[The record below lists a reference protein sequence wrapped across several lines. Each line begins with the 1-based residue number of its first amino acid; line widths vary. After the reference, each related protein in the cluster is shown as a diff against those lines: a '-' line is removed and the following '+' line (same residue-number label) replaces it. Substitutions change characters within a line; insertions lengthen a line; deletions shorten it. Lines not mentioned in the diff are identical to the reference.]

1 MKKRR
6 VAFTLVELLVVI
18 AIIGILI
25 ALLLPAVQ
33 AAREAA
39 RRAQCIN
46 NLKQL
51 GVAALNFETA
61 FKRFPPGMLLGWNA
75 EGSVVPTQHQA
86 TGVLAHLLAY
96 GEEKEIYDR
105 IAESQKPNATGTSH
119 TPNPA
124 TLPSLGNFTGQW
136 VSLLD
141 VDKTSRPWYSG
152 HPNVFTTSATGAAF
166 SQIKAY
172 RCPSTPERRAQYV
185 VSILGGY
192 LTDMQALTHTNVGS
206 KLGRTS
212 YMGVG
217 GYLGKVGTAAGN
229 LANFPAP
236 GLNATAKDKLKGVF
250 FNRSK
255 TTIRDIRDGTAT
267 TLLFGES
274 TGVGL
279 MAPQNAQPG
288 ITQPTTK
295 KSDPW
300 SWIGCGVMYTKN
312 HWDHPTWKEYREFS
326 SDHGDVTMFCYADGS
341 VDSISKDIDPVIF
354 VSLSSMAEGQ
364 QTNLGKN

>member
-6 VAFTLVELLVVI
+6 VGFTLVELLVVI

-39 RRAQCIN
+39 RTADCTK

-51 GVAALNFETA
+51 GLAALNFESA
-61 FKRFPPGMLLGWNA
+61 YKRFPPGMLLGWNA
-75 EGSVVPTQHQA
+75 ETSVVPTQHQCM
-86 TGVLAHLLAY
+86 GVLVHLLPY
-96 GEEKEIYDR
+96 CEETEIYDR
-105 IAESQKPNATGTSH
+105 IAMSQKPNPTGTNH
-119 TPNPA
+119 VPNPN

-136 VSLLD
+136 VSLVD
-141 VDKTSRPWYSG
+141 VDKTARPWYSG
-152 HPNVFTTSATGAAF
+152 HPDVFSTSPISGAAF
-166 SQIKAY
+166 TNITTF

-185 VSILGGY
+185 VSILGGHA
-192 LTDMQALTHTNVGS
+192 TDMQALTHTSIGS
-206 KLGRTS
+206 RLGRTS
-212 YMGVG
+212 YLGVG
-217 GYLGKVGTAAGN
+217 GYLGKVGAAAGN
-229 LANFPAP
+229 LADFPAP
-236 GLNATAKDKLKGVF
+236 GLSTSKDKLKGIF

-274 TGVGL
+274 TGVGVTG
-279 MAPQNAQPG
+279 AGTPP
-288 ITQPTTK
+288 ITR

-312 HWDHPTWKEYREFS
+312 HWDFPDWKEYREFS

-341 VDSISKDIDPVIF
+341 VSSISKSIDPMIF

-364 QTNLGKN
+364 QTELGPN